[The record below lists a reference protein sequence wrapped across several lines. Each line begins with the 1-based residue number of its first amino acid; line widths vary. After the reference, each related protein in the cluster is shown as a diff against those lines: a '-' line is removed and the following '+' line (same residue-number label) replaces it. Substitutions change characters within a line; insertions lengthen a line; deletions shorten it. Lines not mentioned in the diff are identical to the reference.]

1 MKPRVLIVDDSLTVR
16 MDIGEA
22 LQSAGFDTV
31 LCADLRSAREA
42 LAREGSVLI
51 VLDILLP
58 DGDGLDFLKELRSS
72 PTTAQIPVLLLSTEA
87 DAKNRVRGMGAGAD
101 EYIGKPYDLG
111 LLVARA
117 RALTQADASGGV
129 GLGRRVLVIDDS
141 VTFRDELRQSL
152 EGAGYHVREA
162 ATGEEGLALAAADR
176 PDAVVVDG
184 ILPGIDGAT
193 VVRRLKS
200 DTALRSTP
208 CLLLTG
214 AEGTNDGLRALE
226 AGADAY
232 VRKSEDLGVILVRL
246 AALLRGAIATGGE
259 TSPSLLGP
267 KRLLAVDD
275 SITYLQE
282 LGSQLRREGYH
293 VVMASSG
300 EEALELLAARPVD
313 GILLDLVMPGL
324 SGQDTCKRIKQR
336 AEWRDIPLIML
347 TARDDRDAMIEGI
360 NAGADDYI
368 AKSADFDVLKA
379 RLRAQLRRK
388 YFEDENRRI
397 REKLVRRET
406 EATAREQGEAEQK
419 KLDQRLRD
427 QQFYTRSLI
436 ESNIDALMT
445 TDPLGIIT
453 DVNKQM
459 EALTGCTRD
468 ELIGA
473 PSKNYFT
480 DPERA
485 EAAIKLV
492 LREKKVTDYELTA
505 RARDGKKTE
514 VSYNATTFYD
524 RDRTLQGVLA
534 IARDVTERKRN
545 EQALQETNIE
555 LASAKSAAEEANLAK
570 SDFLSSMSH
579 ELRSPLNAILG
590 FAQLMELA
598 SPLPTDSQKESIA
611 QILQAGWHLL
621 KLINE
626 ILDLSVIESGKVS
639 LSTEA
644 VSLAEVMSECQAMM
658 EPQAQ
663 QLGINMTFPRFDN
676 PFFVSADRTRLKQI
690 VINLLSNAIKYN
702 KEQGTVVV
710 DCATSAPGLTRISV
724 KDSGAGL
731 SPEKLA
737 QLFQPFNRLGQEAG
751 GVAGT
756 GIGLVVTKRLA
767 ELMGGVLGVEST
779 AGEGSVFWCELISCA
794 APELVVESGE
804 AATVDRPPV
813 PAGARPRTLLYV
825 EDNPANMKLVEQLIA
840 RRPDMRLLTAVNGT
854 LGIEVARTTRP
865 TVILMDINLPGI
877 SGVEA
882 LKVLRIDP
890 ATAHIPVV
898 ALSANAMPRD
908 IEMGLDAGFFRYLT
922 KPIKIKEF
930 MDTLNTALEFA
941 EEELCRRK

>member
-72 PTTAQIPVLLLSTEA
+72 PTTAQMPVLLLSTEA

-214 AEGTNDGLRALE
+214 AEGANDGLRALE

-259 TSPSLLGP
+259 SSPSLLGP

-275 SITYLQE
+275 SNTYLQE

-300 EEALELLAARPVD
+300 EEALELLAAQPVD

-545 EQALQETNIE
+545 EQALQETNTE

-639 LSTEA
+639 LSTES

-663 QLGINMTFPRFDN
+663 QLGIGMTFPRFDN

-710 DCATSAPGLTRISV
+710 DCTTSTPGFTRISV
-724 KDSGAGL
+724 KDTGAGL

-767 ELMGGVLGVEST
+767 ELMGGVLGVESI
-779 AGEGSVFWCELISCA
+779 AGAGSVFWCELISCA
-794 APELVVESGE
+794 APQLVVESGE
-804 AATVDRPPV
+804 AAALDVPTV
-813 PAGARPRTLLYV
+813 ATGARRLTLLYV
-825 EDNPANMKLVEQLIA
+825 EDNLANMKLVEQLIA
-840 RRPDMRLLTAVNGT
+840 RRPDLRLLTAVNGT
-854 LGIEVARTTRP
+854 LGIEVARTSQP
-865 TVILMDINLPGI
+865 TMILMDINLPGI

-882 LKVLRIDP
+882 LKVLRGDP

-908 IEMGLDAGFFRYLT
+908 IEKGLQAGFFRYLT
-922 KPIKIKEF
+922 KPIKINEF
-930 MDTLNTALEFA
+930 MHTLDAALEFA
-941 EEELCRRK
+941 RQEAGHAR

>member
-72 PTTAQIPVLLLSTEA
+72 PTTAQMPVLLLSTEA

-639 LSTEA
+639 LSTES

-663 QLGINMTFPRFDN
+663 QLGIGMTFPRFDN

-767 ELMGGVLGVEST
+767 ELMGGVLGVESI
-779 AGEGSVFWCELISCA
+779 AGAGSVFWCELISCA
-794 APELVVESGE
+794 APQLVVESGE
-804 AATVDRPPV
+804 AAALDVPTV
-813 PAGARPRTLLYV
+813 ATGARRLTLLYV
-825 EDNPANMKLVEQLIA
+825 EDNLANMKLVEQLIA
-840 RRPDMRLLTAVNGT
+840 RRPDLRLLTAVNGT
-854 LGIEVARTTRP
+854 LGIEVARTSQP
-865 TVILMDINLPGI
+865 TMILMDINLPGI

-882 LKVLRIDP
+882 LKVLRGDP

-908 IEMGLDAGFFRYLT
+908 IEKGLQAGFFRYLT
-922 KPIKIKEF
+922 KPIKINEF
-930 MDTLNTALEFA
+930 MHTLDAALEFA
-941 EEELCRRK
+941 RQEAGHAR

>member
-58 DGDGLDFLKELRSS
+58 DGDGLDFLKELRNS
-72 PTTAQIPVLLLSTEA
+72 PATAQIPVLLLSTEA

-111 LLVARA
+111 LVVARA

-200 DTALRSTP
+200 DTGLRSTP
-208 CLLLTG
+208 CLLLIG

-267 KRLLAVDD
+267 MRLLAVDD

-282 LGSQLRREGYH
+282 LGSQLRQEGYH

-300 EEALELLAARPVD
+300 EEALELLAAQPVD

-388 YFEDENRRI
+388 HFEDENRRI
-397 REKLVRRET
+397 REKLVRSET
-406 EATAREQGEAEQK
+406 EATARKQAEAEQK
-419 KLDQRLRD
+419 QLDQRLRD

-473 PSKNYFT
+473 PFKNYFT

-492 LREKKVTDYELTA
+492 LSEKKVTDYELTA

-534 IARDVTERKRN
+534 VARDVTERKRN
-545 EQALQETNIE
+545 EQALQETNVE
-555 LASAKSAAEEANLAK
+555 LESAKSAAEEANLAK

-590 FAQLMELA
+590 FAQLMESA

-626 ILDLSVIESGKVS
+626 ILDLAVIESGKVS
-639 LSTEA
+639 ISSEP

-663 QLGINMTFPRFDN
+663 QRGISVTFPRFDN

-702 KEQGTVVV
+702 KERGTVVV
-710 DCATSAPGLTRISV
+710 DCTTSTPGFTRISV
-724 KDSGAGL
+724 KDTGGGL

-779 AGEGSVFWCELISCA
+779 AGAGSVFWCELISCA
-794 APELVVESGE
+794 APQLVVESDE
-804 AATVDRPPV
+804 AATFDGPPV
-813 PAGARPRTLLYV
+813 LTGARPRTLLYV

-854 LGIEVARTTRP
+854 LGIEVARTTQP

-882 LKVLRIDP
+882 LKVLRVDP

-922 KPIKIKEF
+922 KPIKIKEL